1 MLTMIGLTASLWI
14 LVIVA
19 IDTSNS
25 VDGQVAFGIFGPCAV
40 TPISAGLILAEIII
54 TARLRARKA
63 VHDGDVGLASWI
75 WSSLLF
81 IACVLTLWAIV
92 TGTGF

>member
-1 MLTMIGLTASLWI
+1 MAGLTASLWI

-19 IDTSNS
+19 SGTSNRA
-25 VDGQVAFGIFGPCAV
+25 DGQAAFDIFGPCAA
-40 TPISAGLILAEIII
+40 TPITAGLILAEIII

-63 VHDGDVGLASWI
+63 VHDSDIGLASWI

-81 IACVLTLWAIV
+81 IACVLALWAIV